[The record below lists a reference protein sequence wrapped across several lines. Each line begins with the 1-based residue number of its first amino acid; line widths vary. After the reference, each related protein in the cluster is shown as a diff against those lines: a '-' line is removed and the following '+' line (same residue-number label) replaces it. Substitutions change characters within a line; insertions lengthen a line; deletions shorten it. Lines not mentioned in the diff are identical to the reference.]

1 MLKMC
6 EHLYPFSYRLY
17 VVMLIGAEGLF
28 YCHSAL
34 QFLKNG
40 NEKGDTP
47 VFHQIPQLR
56 KCLPLNSGL
65 NPLFQCVLMEYYQV
79 SY

>member
-6 EHLYPFSYRLY
+6 ENLYPFSRRLC
-17 VVMLIGAEGLF
+17 VVMLIEAEGRF

-34 QFLKNG
+34 QFLKNDNKEG
-40 NEKGDTP
+40 ATP

-56 KCLPLNSGL
+56 KCLPLKSGL